1 MKKFVHFLTVGLQRL
16 RRYVSPVFMML
27 LFASFT
33 LWYIAKLNYTYTTSI
48 DVRVRIEGESFDIP
62 CVVEGK
68 GTTLFGYVVSFT
80 RRLTIPLSELDYTDV
95 CEEQGRTGSRNC
107 YVRRLNID
115 PESLQNAIAVRLS
128 DINLRSIGA
137 IPEVVLKVD
146 KR

>member
-16 RRYVSPVFMML
+16 RSYVSPVFMML

-68 GTTLFGYVVSFT
+68 GTTLVGYVVSFA
-80 RRLTIPLSELDYTDV
+80 RRLSIPIDELEYTDV
-95 CEEQGRTGSRNC
+95 CDEQGGGGSKKC
-107 YVRRLNID
+107 YLRRLNIN

-128 DINLRSIGA
+128 DIKLRSIGT
-137 IPEVVLKVD
+137 IPEVVLKVE
-146 KR
+146 K